1 MFKAKAYLDLR
12 QRKESGETV
21 DSNDIK
27 KHKKDI
33 LRIVTELMLENT
45 ANLPATVKS
54 EIDTFIKLLE
64 QEPFDEN
71 SLKIKRLLQYL
82 EEYLNK
88 NNGEVIGCL
97 LLKKDAG
104 FHGREG

>member
-45 ANLPATVKS
+45 ANLPATVKL

-71 SLKIKRLLQYL
+71 SLKKYGIENQ
-82 EEYLNK
+82 
-88 NNGEVIGCL
+88 EVVAAL
-97 LLKKDAG
+97 RRV
-104 FHGREG
+104 FE

>member
-45 ANLPATVKS
+45 ANLPATVKL

-71 SLKIKRLLQYL
+71 SLKNYGIENQ
-82 EEYLNK
+82 
-88 NNGEVIGCL
+88 EVVAVL
-97 LLKKDAG
+97 RRV
-104 FHGREG
+104 FE

>member
-1 MFKAKAYLDLR
+1 MDLR

-45 ANLPATVKS
+45 ANLPATVKL

-71 SLKIKRLLQYL
+71 SLKNYGIENQ
-82 EEYLNK
+82 
-88 NNGEVIGCL
+88 EVVAAL
-97 LLKKDAG
+97 RRV
-104 FHGREG
+104 FE

>member
-27 KHKKDI
+27 KHKKDS

-45 ANLPATVKS
+45 ANLPATVKL

-71 SLKIKRLLQYL
+71 SLKNYGIENQ
-82 EEYLNK
+82 
-88 NNGEVIGCL
+88 EVVAAL
-97 LLKKDAG
+97 RRV
-104 FHGREG
+104 FE

>member
-21 DSNDIK
+21 DSNVIK

-45 ANLPATVKS
+45 ANLPATVKL

-71 SLKIKRLLQYL
+71 SLKNYGIENQ
-82 EEYLNK
+82 
-88 NNGEVIGCL
+88 EVVAAL
-97 LLKKDAG
+97 RRV
-104 FHGREG
+104 FE

>member
-45 ANLPATVKS
+45 ANLPATVKL

-71 SLKIKRLLQYL
+71 SLKNYGIEDQ
-82 EEYLNK
+82 
-88 NNGEVIGCL
+88 EVVAVL
-97 LLKKDAG
+97 RRV
-104 FHGREG
+104 FE

>member
-45 ANLPATVKS
+45 SNLPATVKL

-71 SLKIKRLLQYL
+71 SLKNYGIENQ
-82 EEYLNK
+82 
-88 NNGEVIGCL
+88 EVVAAL
-97 LLKKDAG
+97 RRV
-104 FHGREG
+104 FE

>member
-1 MFKAKAYLDLR
+1 LFKAKAYLDLR

-45 ANLPATVKS
+45 ANLPATVKL

-71 SLKIKRLLQYL
+71 SLKNYGIENQ
-82 EEYLNK
+82 
-88 NNGEVIGCL
+88 EVVAAL
-97 LLKKDAG
+97 RRV
-104 FHGREG
+104 FE

>member
-21 DSNDIK
+21 DSDDIK

-45 ANLPATVKS
+45 ANLPATVKL

-71 SLKIKRLLQYL
+71 SLKNYGIENQ
-82 EEYLNK
+82 
-88 NNGEVIGCL
+88 EVVAAL
-97 LLKKDAG
+97 RRV
-104 FHGREG
+104 FE

>member
-45 ANLPATVKS
+45 ANLPATVKL

-71 SLKIKRLLQYL
+71 SLKNYGIENQ
-82 EEYLNK
+82 
-88 NNGEVIGCL
+88 EVVAAL
-97 LLKKDAG
+97 RRV
-104 FHGREG
+104 FE

>member
-45 ANLPATVKS
+45 ANLPATVKL
-54 EIDTFIKLLE
+54 EIDTFIKLL
-64 QEPFDEN
+64 QH
-71 SLKIKRLLQYL
+71 L

-88 NNGEVIGCL
+88 NNGEVIDRL

>member
-1 MFKAKAYLDLR
+1 MILFKAKAYLDLR

-45 ANLPATVKS
+45 ANLPATVKL

-71 SLKIKRLLQYL
+71 SLKNYGIENQ
-82 EEYLNK
+82 
-88 NNGEVIGCL
+88 EVVAAL
-97 LLKKDAG
+97 RRV
-104 FHGREG
+104 FE

>member
-1 MFKAKAYLDLR
+1 MCKAKAYLDLR

-45 ANLPATVKS
+45 ANLPATVKL

-71 SLKIKRLLQYL
+71 SLKNYGIENQ
-82 EEYLNK
+82 
-88 NNGEVIGCL
+88 EVVAAL
-97 LLKKDAG
+97 RRV
-104 FHGREG
+104 FE

>member
-45 ANLPATVKS
+45 ANLPATVKL

-71 SLKIKRLLQYL
+71 SLK
-82 EEYLNK
+82 
-88 NNGEVIGCL
+88 NNGIENQEVVAAL
-97 LLKKDAG
+97 RRV
-104 FHGREG
+104 FE

>member
-45 ANLPATVKS
+45 ANLPATVKL

-71 SLKIKRLLQYL
+71 SLKNYGIENQ
-82 EEYLNK
+82 
-88 NNGEVIGCL
+88 EVVAALTVYQIP
-97 LLKKDAG
+97 
-104 FHGREG
+104 

>member
-45 ANLPATVKS
+45 ANLPATVKL

-71 SLKIKRLLQYL
+71 SLKNYGIENQAVVAALRRVF
-82 EEYLNK
+82 E
-88 NNGEVIGCL
+88 
-97 LLKKDAG
+97 
-104 FHGREG
+104 

>member
-45 ANLPATVKS
+45 ANLPATVIL
-54 EIDTFIKLLE
+54 EIDTCIKLLE

-71 SLKIKRLLQYL
+71 SLKNYGIENQ
-82 EEYLNK
+82 
-88 NNGEVIGCL
+88 EVVAAL
-97 LLKKDAG
+97 RRV
-104 FHGREG
+104 FE

>member
-1 MFKAKAYLDLR
+1 MR

-45 ANLPATVKS
+45 ANLPATVKL

-71 SLKIKRLLQYL
+71 SLKNYGIENQ
-82 EEYLNK
+82 
-88 NNGEVIGCL
+88 EVVAAL
-97 LLKKDAG
+97 RRV
-104 FHGREG
+104 FE

>member
-21 DSNDIK
+21 DSDDIK

-33 LRIVTELMLENT
+33 LRIVTELMLENI

-54 EIDTFIKLLE
+54 DIDTFIKLLD

-71 SLKIKRLLQYL
+71 SLKNYGIENQ
-82 EEYLNK
+82 
-88 NNGEVIGCL
+88 EVVAAL
-97 LLKKDAG
+97 RRV
-104 FHGREG
+104 FE

>member
-1 MFKAKAYLDLR
+1 MFKAKAYLDLG

-45 ANLPATVKS
+45 ANLPATVKL

-71 SLKIKRLLQYL
+71 SLKNYGIENQ
-82 EEYLNK
+82 
-88 NNGEVIGCL
+88 EVVAAL
-97 LLKKDAG
+97 RRV
-104 FHGREG
+104 FE

>member
-45 ANLPATVKS
+45 ANLPATVKL

-71 SLKIKRLLQYL
+71 SLKNYGIENQEVVAALRIKITER
-82 EEYLNK
+82 
-88 NNGEVIGCL
+88 
-97 LLKKDAG
+97 
-104 FHGREG
+104 